1 MNYWRSCG
9 HLALRRCPVPSDADP
24 APAPH
29 RSSSRGLGRG
39 LAALIPEGAPLPAQP
54 DVRIPTTDVPIE
66 LVVPNPWQPRSV
78 MEPTALAELTDSI
91 REHGIIQPL
100 LVSVEQDAAGA
111 TIYQLIAG
119 ERRLR
124 AARAAGLLRV
134 PVTIRQ
140 STPRELLELAIIE
153 NVQRADLSPLEES
166 SSYQRLID
174 EFHLTQQEVAV
185 RVGKSRAAVAN
196 TLRLAALAPELQ
208 ASLANGEITE
218 GHARA
223 LLGMDDSLDGGA
235 RRRELWR
242 MVVEGGLNVRQTERL
257 VREAMKPG
265 LDAQT
270 VPVAP
275 ATAEQQHEALAQ
287 ALQRSL
293 GTKVTMRRGKRGAG
307 SLTIHYYSD
316 EELEGVLDRLGIGEL

>member
-1 MNYWRSCG
+1 M
-9 HLALRRCPVPSDADP
+9 PSP
-24 APAPH
+24 T
-29 RSSSRGLGRG
+29 SRGLGRG
-39 LAALIPEGAPLPAQP
+39 LGALIPEGAPP
-54 DVRIPTTDVPIE
+54 DVRIPTTDVAIDR
-66 LVVPNPWQPRSV
+66 VVPNPWQPRSF
-78 MEPTALAELTDSI
+78 MEPAALAELTDSI
-91 REHGIIQPL
+91 RAHGIIQPL
-100 LVSVEQDAAGA
+100 LVSVERDANGMEV
-111 TIYQLIAG
+111 YQLIAG

-124 AARAAGLLRV
+124 AARAAGLTRV

-140 STPRELLELAIIE
+140 STPQELLELAIIE

-166 SSYQRLID
+166 YSYQRLID
-174 EFHLTQQEVAV
+174 EFHLTQQEVAI

-218 GHARA
+218 GHERA
-223 LLGMDDSLDGGA
+223 LLGMDDLT

-257 VREAMKPG
+257 VREASKPTP
-265 LDAQT
+265 DAQT
-270 VPVAP
+270 VAVAVAP
-275 ATAEQQHEALAQ
+275 AAAQQEHEALAQ

-293 GTKVTMRRGKRGAG
+293 GTKVTLRRGKRGAG

-316 EELEGVLDRLGIGEL
+316 EELEGVLDRLGIGEP